1 MTVDYPH
8 RLVALQ
14 AQLHRVRSQHEEL
27 CATLPWSADPLEGW
41 QAREGVYSHR
51 GDVEASPGYTPQQR
65 ARKAAFE
72 RRLSRLT
79 GLVLTD
85 PFWSTLAREDI
96 VEARMGLKRAHLVQ
110 GA

>member
-1 MTVDYPH
+1 MAIDYPP

-14 AQLHRVRSQHEEL
+14 AQLHRVRSQHAEL
-27 CATLPWSADPLEGW
+27 CATLSWSAEPLEGW

-51 GDVEASPGYTPQQR
+51 GDVAPSPGYTPEQR
-65 ARKAAFE
+65 VRKAAFE
-72 RRLSRLT
+72 RRLSRLA

-85 PFWSTLAREDI
+85 PFWSTLERGDV
-96 VEARMGLKRAHLVQ
+96 VEARMGLKRALVQ

>member
-1 MTVDYPH
+1 MAVDYPP

-14 AQLHRVRSQHEEL
+14 AQLHRVRSQHAEL
-27 CATLPWSADPLEGW
+27 CATLPWSAEPMEGW
-41 QAREGVYSHR
+41 QARDGVYSHR

-85 PFWSTLAREDI
+85 RFWSTLVREDI